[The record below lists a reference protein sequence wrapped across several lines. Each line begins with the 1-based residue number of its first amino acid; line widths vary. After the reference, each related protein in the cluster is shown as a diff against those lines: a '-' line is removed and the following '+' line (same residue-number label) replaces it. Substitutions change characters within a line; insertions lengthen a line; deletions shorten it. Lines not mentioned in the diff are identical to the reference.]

1 MLTSAFNSSQSNPS
15 PLISS
20 GTPDIKATGLNTPTM
35 SLVHL
40 AHMCSHL
47 NNVTKARL
55 GLTSIVDT
63 KMHRNLILAMQQQG
77 LIGSIV
83 RGGRSPP
90 PPHLLLGQP
99 TATSAA
105 DASAAAGASGV
116 IETEPVTQ
124 ANIASRRLWLGLKY
138 WQSEPVLGKI
148 TPVSKPTR
156 RIIMDLPALR
166 RVIRGSR
173 SGTVDGLRSPGECL
187 FLSTDH
193 GILEARQCVEKKIG
207 GVVLCRV
214 E

>member
-1 MLTSAFNSSQSNPS
+1 
-15 PLISS
+15 
-20 GTPDIKATGLNTPTM
+20 M
-35 SLVHL
+35 SLSHL
-40 AHMCSHL
+40 AHVCSHL

-83 RGGRSPP
+83 RGGRTPP

-105 DASAAAGASGV
+105 DAAASGV

-166 RVIRGSR
+166 SVIRGSR

-187 FLSTDH
+187 FLATDR
-193 GILEARQCVEKKIG
+193 GILEARQCVEKKVG

>member
-1 MLTSAFNSSQSNPS
+1 
-15 PLISS
+15 
-20 GTPDIKATGLNTPTM
+20 M
-35 SLVHL
+35 SLSHL
-40 AHMCSHL
+40 AHMYSHL

-63 KMHRNLILAMQQQG
+63 KMHRSLILAMQQQG

-105 DASAAAGASGV
+105 DASTSAASGV

-124 ANIASRRLWLGLKY
+124 ANIATRRLWLGLKY

-173 SGTVDGLRSPGECL
+173 SGTVEGLRSPGECL
-187 FLSTDH
+187 FLATDR

>member
-1 MLTSAFNSSQSNPS
+1 
-15 PLISS
+15 
-20 GTPDIKATGLNTPTM
+20 M
-35 SLVHL
+35 SLTHL
-40 AHMCSHL
+40 SNMCSHL
-47 NNVTKARL
+47 NNVSKARL

-77 LIGSIV
+77 LIGTIV

-99 TATSAA
+99 TATSVAA
-105 DASAAAGASGV
+105 DGSSAAGSSIV
-116 IETEPVTQ
+116 ETEPVTQ

-148 TPVSKPTR
+148 TPVSKPKR
-156 RIIMDLPALR
+156 RITMDLQGLR

-187 FLSTDH
+187 FLATDR
-193 GILEARQCVEKKIG
+193 GIMEARQCVEKKVG
-207 GVVLCRV
+207 GLVLCRV

>member
-1 MLTSAFNSSQSNPS
+1 
-15 PLISS
+15 
-20 GTPDIKATGLNTPTM
+20 
-35 SLVHL
+35 
-40 AHMCSHL
+40 MCSHL

-63 KMHRNLILAMQQQG
+63 KMHRSLILAMQQQG

-105 DASAAAGASGV
+105 DATASSTSSAVASGV
-116 IETEPVTQ
+116 VETEPVTQ
-124 ANIASRRLWLGLKY
+124 ANIATRRLWLGLKY
-138 WQSEPVLGKI
+138 WQSDPVLGKI
-148 TPVSKPTR
+148 TAVSKPKR
-156 RIIMDLPALR
+156 RITMDLPALR

-187 FLSTDH
+187 FLATDR
-193 GILEARQCVEKKIG
+193 GIMEARECVEKKVG
-207 GVVLCRV
+207 GVVLVRV